1 MISQETNWEL
11 IYDLLQFHGKS
22 FLRHDDDDVSLFF
35 SYQTFLKE
43 DYMRISIVFFT
54 YDRIS
59 PKVRKL

>member
-35 SYQTFLKE
+35 SHQTFLKE
-43 DYMRISIVFFT
+43 DYMRMDFYCI
-54 YDRIS
+54 
-59 PKVRKL
+59 LHL